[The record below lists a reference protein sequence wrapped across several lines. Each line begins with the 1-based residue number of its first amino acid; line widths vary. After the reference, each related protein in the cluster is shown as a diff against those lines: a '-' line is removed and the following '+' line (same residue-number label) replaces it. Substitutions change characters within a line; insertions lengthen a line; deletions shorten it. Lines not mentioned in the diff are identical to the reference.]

1 MKFSSVISKLDY
13 LNTHYIE
20 IPVVLVKKLG
30 GKFNVRLLCT
40 LNNKLTFQCGL
51 VALGEGKGYISINAK
66 RLQELKLKKGDKVEV
81 VLQQD
86 DSEFGAEVP
95 EELAEVF
102 AQDQEGFKR
111 FEKLVPGKQR
121 FIIRHVGAVKNSQLK
136 IERAICIINN
146 LKKMPPGKETFKG
159 MLGIKD

>member
-1 MKFSSVISKLDY
+1 MKFDSSISKLDH

-20 IPVVLVKKLG
+20 IPVTIVKKLG

-40 LNNKLTFQCGL
+40 LNNKLTFQCGI

-66 RLQELKLKKGDKVEV
+66 RLATLNLKKGDKVDV
-81 VLQQD
+81 QLKKD
-86 DSEFGAEVP
+86 DSEFGADVP

-102 AQDQEGFKR
+102 AQDQEGFQR
-111 FEKLVPGKQR
+111 FEKLVAGKQR
-121 FIIRHVGAVKNSQLK
+121 FIIRHVTTVKSSQLR
-136 IERAICIINN
+136 IERALSLINN
-146 LKKMPPGKETFKG
+146 LKRLAPGKETFKG